1 MCFCVCVFVLLT
13 ATRFQYKQNN
23 VCSSLKCVCL
33 CRSKMLNRFFLRL
46 RARVLA
52 LSSLKENA
60 RQRHRPISNNCR
72 LVSPRHRASLSVSR
86 ESRGRRHN
94 SHLTLACCF
103 RRAPGPRSTHTVC
116 VYVLASSPRVAALL
130 SPQSSHRLRK

>member
-1 MCFCVCVFVLLT
+1 MFLCVCVCLVDSHSFSVQ
-13 ATRFQYKQNN
+13 AKQR
-23 VCSSLKCVCL
+23 LFIAQICVCL